1 MSSADV
7 QVNQLAFSY
16 GREALF
22 SSLDVGLQRGSMYGL
37 LGKNGAGKTTLLKL
51 IAGLLFPQDGS
62 INVFGEDPTN
72 RTPGLLADIFF
83 LPEEFYLPALSV
95 REYVSVYAP
104 FYPKFDHEML
114 DRQLKEFDIRIEK
127 KLNAL
132 SYGQKKK
139 FLIAFG
145 LASRAS
151 LCLLDEPTNGLD
163 IPSKSQFR
171 KVVASSLN
179 EDRIFIIS
187 THQVR
192 DMEFLIDPVI
202 IIDEGKIIFQES
214 YDDIVSRLT
223 IKHVRSL
230 PEDAQVI
237 YSQEEINGYKIVT
250 SQDGSEETTI
260 DLETLF
266 NAVLSDPI
274 RMAEVFSREVVR

>member
-1 MSSADV
+1 MSSSDV
-7 QVNQLAFSY
+7 EVRKLAFSY
-16 GREALF
+16 GKEGLF

-62 INVFGEDPTN
+62 LSVFGEDPAD
-72 RTPGLLADIFF
+72 RTPKLLSDIFF
-83 LPEEFYLPALSV
+83 LPEEFHLPALSV

-104 FYPKFDHEML
+104 FYPKFDREML
-114 DRQLKEFDIRIEK
+114 DRQLKEFSIGTEK

-145 LASRAS
+145 LASNAS

-179 EDRIFIIS
+179 EDRLFIIS

-230 PEDAQVI
+230 PEDIQVI

-250 SQDGSEETTI
+250 SQDGSEETSI

-266 NAVLSDPI
+266 NAVLSDPV
-274 RMAEVFSREVVR
+274 RMAEVFSREVIR